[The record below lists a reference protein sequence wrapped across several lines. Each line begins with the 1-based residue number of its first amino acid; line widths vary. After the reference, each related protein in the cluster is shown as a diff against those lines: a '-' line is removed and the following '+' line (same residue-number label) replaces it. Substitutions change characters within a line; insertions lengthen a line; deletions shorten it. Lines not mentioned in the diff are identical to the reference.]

1 MNSSKSLLSGILAI
15 TIMAQSSWANIATVQ
30 DLLSHSSSND
40 PLTTINTYLERSE
53 VSGKL
58 EAMGIDMQTAKE
70 RVAAL
75 NDEEAS
81 RLAAEIDTLPAGGDA
96 VGSIVGAA
104 VFIFIVLLITD
115 LLGWTKVFNFTRPI
129 VR

>member
-1 MNSSKSLLSGILAI
+1 MHPSKSLLSGVLAV
-15 TIMAQSSWANIATVQ
+15 TIMAQSSWANVATTQ
-30 DLLSHSSSND
+30 DLLSHSSSSE
-40 PLTTINTYLERSE
+40 PLTTINTYLERSD
-53 VSGKL
+53 VSLKL
-58 EAMGIDMQTAKE
+58 EAMGIDTQTAKE

-75 NDEEAS
+75 SNEEAS

-115 LLGWTKVFNFTRPI
+115 LLGWTKVFSFTRPI